1 MDINKL
7 SDKVAQMAIDK
18 LLPLL
23 GMDEHIGVK
32 KAMII
37 LGIKSRKTLAKYI
50 NEYGINVT
58 RKDNNHRT
66 FSRSEIMKLKL
77 RIG

>member
-32 KAMII
+32 KSMEI
-37 LGIKSRKTLAKYI
+37 LGIKSPKTLASHISK
-50 NEYGINVT
+50 YGIKVT

-66 FSRSEIMKLKL
+66 FLRSEIMKLKL